1 LEPKIAIDT
10 VENPDEKPWKAL
22 KLHKTPMTNP
32 WLVKLSR
39 FNMWDVG
46 LEIKDQRFDPL
57 KHQKTADWTLV
68 VLSLKN
74 QIGGPI

>member
-1 LEPKIAIDT
+1 
-10 VENPDEKPWKAL
+10 
-22 KLHKTPMTNP
+22 MTNP